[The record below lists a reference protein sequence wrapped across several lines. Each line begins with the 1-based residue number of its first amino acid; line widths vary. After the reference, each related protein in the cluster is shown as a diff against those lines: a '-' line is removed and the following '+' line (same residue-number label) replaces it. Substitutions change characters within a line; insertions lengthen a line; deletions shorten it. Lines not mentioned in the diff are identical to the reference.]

1 MITFASPL
9 FFLLLLAIPLRV
21 VLLKQDRLEGLGGFE
36 FSSLTI
42 LRNKTSL
49 RVLTSSIP
57 LILETIGWVLLVIAL
72 ARPQRLTS
80 VSSDDRLGLDIVI
93 AIDSSGSMAA
103 EDFRPRNRF
112 AVAIELIS
120 EFVDGRVNDRI
131 GIVTF
136 GARAATR
143 VPITFDRD
151 VIRERLESFRI
162 GENGDGTAIGH
173 AIATSVNRLK
183 NSKSRSKVI
192 ILVTDGVNNAG
203 SIEPATAAV
212 LAARHG
218 IRIHTIGV
226 GSRDREV
233 PIPVKVQ
240 NRFTGEIETMI
251 QYVRGELDE
260 EMMTAISRETG
271 GSYSRATDAATLEK
285 VFERIDSLERVKLDA
300 PKITRVDEL
309 FRFPLGWS
317 LAFLALS
324 FLVGETIWM
333 RLPA

>member
-1 MITFASPL
+1 VITFASPL
-9 FFLLLLAIPLRV
+9 FFLILLAIVLRI
-21 VLLKQDRLEGLGGFE
+21 VLLKKDRLESLGSFE
-36 FSSLTI
+36 FSSLN
-42 LRNKTSL
+42 LVRNQRSL
-49 RVLTSSIP
+49 RALSSSIP
-57 LILETIGWVLLVIAL
+57 LILETIGWLLLVTAL
-72 ARPQRLTS
+72 ARPQRVTS
-80 VSSDDRLGLDIVI
+80 IASDDRLGIDIVL

-112 AVAIELIS
+112 TVATDLIS
-120 EFVDGRVNDRI
+120 KFVDGRVNDRI

-143 VPITFDRD
+143 VPITYDREI
-151 VIRERLESFRI
+151 VRERLDSFQI

-173 AIATSVNRLK
+173 AIATSVNRLR

-203 SIEPATAAV
+203 SIEPATAAA
-212 LAARHG
+212 LAARYG
-218 IRIHTIGV
+218 IRIHAIGV

-260 EMMTAISRETG
+260 ELMTAISRETG
-271 GSYSRATDAATLEK
+271 GSYFRATDPTALER
-285 VFERIDSLERVKLDA
+285 VFARIDTLERVKLTA
-300 PKITRVDEL
+300 PKLTRVDEL
-309 FRFPLGWS
+309 FRVPLAWS
-317 LAFLALS
+317 LALLAISILA
-324 FLVGETIWM
+324 GETIWM
-333 RLPA
+333 RLTA